1 MSMSLPYERVSLCFA
16 DKHNYEGILPPYH
29 PPDRYPELALLPEGD
44 GLLCRENLV
53 YEAVRASLR
62 MLGLDASRADTPCWN
77 PLGDLVS
84 PGGTVVIKPNL
95 VRHYNGNP
103 AGTLDSVLT
112 HGSVLRPLVD
122 YALRA
127 LDGKG
132 RIVIA
137 DAPQHDGDMEAMK
150 RSLGIAELQDFY
162 RTTLGFDLEFL
173 DLRVEWVIYRDGIIV
188 ERFPLPGDPLGY
200 SLVDLGQHSEFA
212 DPGVDPRRLRG
223 SEYDSQ
229 ETIAGHSD
237 GSHGYLL
244 SNTVLGA
251 DLVINVPKVKTHKK
265 AGVTLALKNLFGVNG
280 NKNLLPHHSLG
291 FPHQGGDE
299 FPAPSPY
306 RRLRS
311 QLIDWSR
318 PVLKRG
324 RLRTLFRAARRAEGR
339 LLSPDPTRSGN
350 WHGNDTVWR
359 TIVDLNK
366 AFYCTDRHGMLQ
378 DRPVE
383 DRKHLVVF
391 DGIVAGE
398 GNGPMETDDRPTG
411 LICAGLD
418 PIAADL
424 ALIRLMGFDWRRVR
438 KVARSVALEEHRFTR
453 IREERDVRLNVLRS
467 DGTTELETPLP
478 ELDLNLH
485 FRPHVGWTGHIERTD
500 EEERALDAFT
510 AVAGSTR

>member
-1 MSMSLPYERVSLCFA
+1 MSLPYEKVSVCFA
-16 DKHNYEGILPPYH
+16 AKPDYEGLASPYH
-29 PPDRYPELALLPEGD
+29 PPARYPELPFLAEGD
-44 GLLCRENLV
+44 GLFCRENLV
-53 YEAVRASLR
+53 YEAVRSSLR
-62 MLGLDASRADTPCWN
+62 MLGLDAARADTPDWN
-77 PLGDLVS
+77 PLGEFVS

-137 DAPQHDGDMEAMK
+137 DAPQHDGDTDVMK
-150 RSLGIAELQDFY
+150 RVLGIAELQDFY
-162 RTTLGFDLEFL
+162 RNTLGFDLEFL
-173 DLRVEWVIYRDGIIV
+173 DLRVEWVVYRDGIIV
-188 ERFPLPGDPLGY
+188 ERSPLAGDPLGY
-200 SLVDLGQHSEFA
+200 SRVDLGHESEFA
-212 DPGVDPRRLRG
+212 DPEIEPRRLRG
-223 SEYDSQ
+223 SEYDSK
-229 ETIAGHSD
+229 ETIAGHSG
-237 GSHGYLL
+237 GSHEYLL
-244 SNTVLGA
+244 SNTALSA

-339 LLSPDPTRSGN
+339 LLSLDPTRSGN
-350 WHGNDTVWR
+350 WHGNDTIWR

-366 AFYCTDRHGMLQ
+366 AFYCTDRQGKLQ
-378 DRPVE
+378 PRPVD

-398 GNGPMETDDRPTG
+398 GNGPMEADDRATG

-438 KVARSVALEEHRFTR
+438 KVARSVALDEHRFTH
-453 IREERDVRLNVLRS
+453 IGDEGDVRVNLLRS
-467 DGTTELETPLP
+467 DGTTELERPLP

-485 FRPHVGWTGHIERTD
+485 FRPHVGWAGHIERTD
-500 EEERALDAFT
+500 EEDRASAEF
-510 AVAGSTR
+510 AAIAGSTR